1 MRGAIGLLLW
11 CTVAFLGGLAGA
23 ALQAQTTQFV
33 GVFNIGTL
41 FGAGDAI
48 EVRNATQGQA
58 VRVYGTFTDPSNY
71 ERLTL
76 AATSTEAVLSTERAG
91 TGASRDLV
99 FRDMG
104 ATRLTLGGA
113 APAYYVTLPS
123 TARATLPAAPN
134 GSLVY
139 CTDCSATLNCNAGAG
154 AVAKRQNS
162 LWRCN

>member
-1 MRGAIGLLLW
+1 MRRGAAVAVGVLL
-11 CTVAFLGGLAGA
+11 GLAAGH
-23 ALQAQTTQFV
+23 ALAQTTQFV
-33 GVFNIGTL
+33 GQFNIGTL

-58 VRVYGTFTDPSNY
+58 VRVYGTFTDPGNY

-76 AATSTEAVLSTERAG
+76 AATSTEAVLSTERSG
-91 TGASRDLV
+91 TGAPRDLV

-104 ATRLTLGGA
+104 ATRLTLGGT

-134 GSLVY
+134 GSLLY
-139 CTDCSATLNCNAGAG
+139 CLDCNATAACGAGPG
-154 AVAKRQNS
+154 AVAKRVNS
-162 LWRCN
+162 VWRCN